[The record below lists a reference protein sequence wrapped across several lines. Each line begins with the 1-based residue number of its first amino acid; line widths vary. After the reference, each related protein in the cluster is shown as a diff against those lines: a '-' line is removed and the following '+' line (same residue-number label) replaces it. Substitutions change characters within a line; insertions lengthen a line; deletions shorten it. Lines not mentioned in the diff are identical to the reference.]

1 MDILK
6 NYKSVEENTDTLISL
21 YFIDKTYN
29 ETIKYIEEQLNK
41 ASKITNPI
49 KKNKIN
55 NRFYSL
61 LKYIELNFNEEMNIN
76 YIFLIHDTLI
86 PYKLNEKDIQ
96 TYKIYNLQKIFI
108 KCDTF
113 FYIDYFIDLFYNFSF
128 IYVIKIIK
136 NDLSIIK
143 INKYKEKE
151 LEKINIINEQKIY
164 EMIENI
170 RKIYNYKDTIII
182 YGTSSLLCKM
192 NNDVKNILLIKQ
204 NMNKEELYNL
214 YEIEIIK
221 NNNLL
226 LEKRLLDLQNSN
238 TNLDLYVFGKL
249 KNEIKE
255 AIEMYSL
262 KELYIEDKKL
272 ERLKNIVDNNFLNFK
287 IIEIKSLKDG
297 DIAYHFIKDYNGIMG
312 IKYY

>member
-6 NYKSVEENTDTLISL
+6 NYKNIEENTDTLISL
-21 YFIDKTYN
+21 YFIDKKYD

-61 LKYIELNFNEEMNIN
+61 LKYIEVNFNEEDNIN

-86 PYKLNEKDIQ
+86 PYKLDGKDIQ
-96 TYKIYNLQKIFI
+96 TYKLYNLAKIFI

-113 FYIDYFIDLFYNFSF
+113 FYIDYFIDLFNNFNF

-151 LEKINIINEQKIY
+151 LEKFKIINEQKIY
-164 EMIENI
+164 EYIENV
-170 RKIYNYKDTIII
+170 RKMYNYKDIIII
-182 YGTSSLLCKM
+182 YGNSLLLSKV
-192 NNDVKNILLIKQ
+192 NNDIKNILLEKQ
-204 NMNKEELYNL
+204 NMCKEELYNL
-214 YEIEIIK
+214 YQIEIIK

-238 TNLDLYVFGKL
+238 TNVDLYVFGKL
-249 KNEIKE
+249 KFEIKE
-255 AIEMYSL
+255 AIEMYL
-262 KELYIEDKKL
+262 IKELYIEDKKL
-272 ERLKNIVDNNFLNFK
+272 EKLKNIVDNNFLNFK

-297 DIAYHFIKDYNGIMG
+297 DIAYNFIKDYNGIMA